1 MVSRNKLRLIDLT
14 RRYREVF
21 YKNASL
27 TSIIYPG
34 SSYIFVSFLR
44 HAYKARFMAVRH
56 ELVVPELDMIH
67 FPLEPELQRDR
78 IVTM

>member
-1 MVSRNKLRLIDLT
+1 
-14 RRYREVF
+14 
-21 YKNASL
+21 
-27 TSIIYPG
+27 
-34 SSYIFVSFLR
+34 
-44 HAYKARFMAVRH
+44 MAVRH